1 MMRPVIYKGWTLEF
15 KWAWDPI
22 EGEYHYIV
30 RCQNGDKTLKI
41 KGSCQDPSG
50 AVVLEDILAKIDEAG
65 RRINDG
71 IK

>member
-1 MMRPVIYKGWTLEF
+1 MTRPVIYKGWTLEF

-30 RCQNGDKTLKI
+30 RCEKGDETLKI

-50 AVVLEDILAKIDEAG
+50 AVALEDILAKIDDAE
-65 RRINDG
+65 RRIKDG
-71 IK
+71 HE

>member
-22 EGEYHYIV
+22 EGEYHYVV
-30 RCQNGDKTLKI
+30 RCQKEDQTLKI

-50 AVVLEDILAKIDEAG
+50 AVVLEDIIAKIDEG
-65 RRINDG
+65 ERKIKDG
-71 IK
+71 HE